1 MDTTKTKNE
10 LIQWIK
16 SLNDEAVI
24 SGLNAIKKSN
34 KKGDWW
40 DDISEVEK
48 QEINKGLEDARAGR
62 VISNEAFWEKHA
74 ERL

>member
-1 MDTTKTKNE
+1 MDTTKTKKE
-10 LIQWIK
+10 LIQWIE
-16 SLNDEAVI
+16 SLNDESVI

-40 DDISEVEK
+40 DDISDAEQ
-48 QEINKGLEDARAGR
+48 QEIKKGLDDARAGR
-62 VISNEAFWEKHA
+62 VISNKDFWDKHA